1 MVEKKILRITTR
13 CMFFICFIILNSC
26 SDDLEEELKGQLSE
40 SSISTESDATA
51 LIDGVYNGFLAGG
64 WDYYA
69 SGQLARLTDGIT
81 DVFVLNDSKYRNL
94 ETYDW
99 SDENIASDM
108 WASIYTVID
117 RANWAVE
124 LIEGID
130 ESAFNDATKEA
141 LIAEA
146 KFLRGL
152 AYFDLTG
159 LFGDVPLKLDPTK
172 SDEVGLSR
180 TDVELI
186 YAQMEEDFEY
196 ASLYLPGRSNTPG
209 KASKGAA
216 FGLLA
221 KTQLRQLKWAEAEE
235 NIDELIALGDYNLF
249 TEANFLQLFYE
260 SNVLD
265 DEFIFSI
272 MSLGET
278 YNVASNHHLKFFTPW
293 GYDTGWATVG
303 LPVGIYNTI
312 ETEDERNEV
321 YFEEYPYL
329 YGGAI
334 KNAISDF
341 GFAINRKFGSYNRDV
356 TAPGTG
362 YVAYQN
368 YGISKMGVPVL
379 RYADVLLL
387 KAEIENELNGPTSIA
402 YDAINQVRNRSGL
415 DNLTTGLGQQE
426 FREAV
431 LAERAIE
438 LAGEG
443 HRKEDLI
450 RQGVFVSKLNQYAS
464 DQGYSV
470 TITDDYK
477 LMPIP
482 RTELDLNPNME
493 ENPSNSL

>member
-1 MVEKKILRITTR
+1 MIEKKLIRVTTY
-13 CMFFICFIILNSC
+13 CMFFICLVTLNSC

-40 SSISTESDATA
+40 SNISTESDATA
-51 LIDGVYNGFLAGG
+51 LIDGIYNGLLAGG

-69 SGQLARLTDGIT
+69 SGVLARATDGIT
-81 DVFVLNDSKYRNL
+81 DVFILNDSKYRPL

-99 SDENIASDM
+99 SDEDISADL
-108 WASIYTVID
+108 WASIYTVVD
-117 RANWAVE
+117 RANWAIL

-130 ESAFNDATKEA
+130 ETAFKDVSREQ

-152 AYFDLTG
+152 AYYDLTG
-159 LFGDVPLKLDPTK
+159 LFGSVPLKLEPTQ
-172 SDEVGLSR
+172 SDEVGLAR
-180 TDVELI
+180 TDLEAVYVQIE
-186 YAQMEEDFEY
+186 ADFEY
-196 ASLYLPGRSNTPG
+196 ASTYLPGKSYTPG

-216 FGLLA
+216 YGLLA
-221 KTQLRQLKWAEAEE
+221 KTQLRQLKWEEAGA
-235 NIDELIALGDYNLF
+235 NIDNLIALGDYNLF
-249 TEANFLQLFYE
+249 TESNFLELFYE

-265 DEFIFSI
+265 DEFIFSV
-272 MSLGET
+272 MSLGESYST
-278 YNVASNHHLKFFTPW
+278 ASNHHLKFFTPW

-303 LPVGIYNTI
+303 LPVGIYNEI
-312 ETEDERNEV
+312 ESEDERNEV

-334 KNAISDF
+334 KNAIDDF

-368 YGISKMGVPVL
+368 YGISKMSVPVL
-379 RYADVLLL
+379 RYSDVLLL
-387 KAEIENELNGPTSIA
+387 KAEIENELNGPNTDA
-402 YDAINQVRNRSGL
+402 YNAINQVRNRSGL
-415 DNLTTGLGQQE
+415 ANLTEGLSSAD
-426 FREAV
+426 FKAAV
-431 LAERAIE
+431 LKERAIE

-443 HRKEDLI
+443 QRKDDLI
-450 RQGVFVSKLNQYAS
+450 RQGVFVSTLNQYAL

-470 TITDDYK
+470 TITKDYQ

-493 ENPSNSL
+493 PNPSNNF

>member
-1 MVEKKILRITTR
+1 MVEKKILRLTTR
-13 CMFFICFIILNSC
+13 YMFFIGLITLNSC

-69 SGQLARLTDGIT
+69 SGELARLTDGIT
-81 DVFVLNDSKYRNL
+81 DVFILNDSKYRNI

-99 SDENIASDM
+99 SDEDIASDM
-108 WASIYTVID
+108 WASIFTVVD

-130 ESAFNDATKEA
+130 ESAFRDATKEE

-152 AYFDLTG
+152 AYYDLTG

-172 SDEVGLSR
+172 SDEVGLAR
-180 TDVELI
+180 TDVELV

-235 NIDELIALGDYNLF
+235 NIDNLIALGEYNLF
-249 TEANFLQLFYE
+249 TEDNFLQLFYE

-272 MSLGET
+272 MSLGES
-278 YNVASNHHLKFFTPW
+278 YSVASNHHLKFFTPW

-312 ETEDERNEV
+312 ETVDERNEV

-387 KAEIENELNGPTSIA
+387 KAEIENELNGPTNTA

-415 DNLTTGLGQQE
+415 DNLTTGLGQE
-426 FREAV
+426 DFREAV

-443 HRKEDLI
+443 HRKDDLI
-450 RQGVFVSKLNQYAS
+450 RQGVFVSTLNQYAA

-493 ENPSNSL
+493 ENPSNNF

>member
-1 MVEKKILRITTR
+1 
-13 CMFFICFIILNSC
+13 MFFICIVALISC

-40 SSISTESDATA
+40 TSISTESDAVA
-51 LIDGVYNGFLAGG
+51 LIDGIYNGFLAGG

-69 SGQLARLTDGIT
+69 SGVLARATDGIT
-81 DVFVLNDSKYRNL
+81 DVFVLNDSNYRNL

-99 SDENIASDM
+99 TDEDIVADL

-117 RANWAVE
+117 RANWAVY

-130 ESAFNDATKEA
+130 DSVFSDTSKEE

-152 AYFDLTG
+152 AYYDLTG
-159 LFGDVPLKLDPTK
+159 LFGAVPLKLEPTR
-172 SDEVGLSR
+172 SDEVGLAR
-180 TDVELI
+180 TDLEIV
-186 YAQMEEDFEY
+186 YAQIESDFEY
-196 ASLYLPGRSNTPG
+196 ATTYLPGRSNTPG

-216 FGLLA
+216 YGLLA
-221 KTQLRQLKWAEAEE
+221 KTQLRQLKWTEAGE
-235 NIDELIALGDYNLF
+235 NIDKLIALGEYNLF
-249 TEANFLQLFYE
+249 TEDNFLKLFYE

-272 MSLGET
+272 MSLGESYST
-278 YNVASNHHLKFFTPW
+278 ASNHHLKFFTPW

-303 LPVGIYNTI
+303 LPENIYNTI
-312 ETEDERNEV
+312 EPEDERNEV
-321 YFEEYPYL
+321 YFDEYPYL

-334 KNAISDF
+334 KSAMDDF

-368 YGISKMGVPVL
+368 YGISKMSVPVL

-387 KAEIENELNGPTSIA
+387 KAEIENELNGPTTAA
-402 YDAINQVRNRSGL
+402 YEAINQVRNRSGL
-415 DNLTTGLGQQE
+415 ANLSEGLTQE
-426 FREAV
+426 DFRTAV

-443 HRKEDLI
+443 QRKDDLI
-450 RQGVFVSKLNQYAS
+450 RQGVFVSTLNQYAQS
-464 DQGYSV
+464 QGYPLTV
-470 TITDDYK
+470 TEDHK

-493 ENPSNSL
+493 PNPSNSF